1 MDNNNY
7 SDVTSTAYLTPGN
20 WFNLSQAEKCPVY
33 RKESIKAMK
42 AVVIVASSL
51 SIICALFIILVSYCK
66 REKKKELTNG
76 TGETLGEAAGFQ
88 NSPIDIDPDEK
99 IATNTGVRREKKEEK
114 GTVKHPARLII
125 ACMSVADILVAI
137 SHIWGVS
144 NNYAPLHGIPIANPH
159 HDIDHGEHF
168 RNSNVGEG
176 TECGA
181 QAVMAIYGN
190 IASFLWTD
198 LLALMAVVMLRSSS
212 NKYLKPTNFT
222 SYRAFVVHNT
232 ICWGI
237 PLLITC
243 ILGGTNA
250 VGFEEGGDVGKIE
263 L

>member
-20 WFNLSQAEKCPVY
+20 FSLSSQAENCPVMG
-33 RKESIKAMK
+33 KESIKIMK

-51 SIICALFIILVSYCK
+51 SIICALFIIFVSYCK
-66 REKKKELTNG
+66 REKKKKLNNS
-76 TGETLGEAAGFQ
+76 TGETLGETAGFQ
-88 NSPIDIDPDEK
+88 NSPGPIDPDEN
-99 IATNTGVRREKKEEK
+99 IAINTGVRREEREEK
-114 GTVKHPARLII
+114 ETVKHPARLII

-144 NNYAPLHGIPIANPH
+144 NNYAPLLLGTSSIAYH
-159 HDIDHGEHF
+159 HHDHGEHF
-168 RNSNVGEG
+168 RNSSEG

-181 QAVMAIYGN
+181 QAIIAIYGN

-212 NKYLKPTNFT
+212 HKCFKPANFT

-232 ICWGI
+232 VCWGI

-250 VGFEEGGDVGKIE
+250 IGFEEGGDVGKIE